1 MEKLVIVKYN
11 KKIIELND
19 PNTRVW
25 YKDFWYFS
33 PEFNET
39 GSLVMTRPRKNSMEL
54 DTVLVKNPSSEIQ
67 WIAVDLN
74 IFELFDDLERLS

>member
-1 MEKLVIVKYN
+1 
-11 KKIIELND
+11 
-19 PNTRVW
+19 
-25 YKDFWYFS
+25 
-33 PEFNET
+33 
-39 GSLVMTRPRKNSMEL
+39 MTRPRKNSMEL